1 MKELPYIVN
10 SIQPNY
16 DAQKWCISY
25 IGPRWSVLARTGE
38 WTCFWRGPEKRYQWY
53 FKNENDAI
61 MFALMWL

>member
-16 DAQKWCISY
+16 DAQQWCISS
-25 IGPRWSVLARTGE
+25 IGPRWSVLARTGK